1 LRALINGSSRRR
13 KREVKKKE
21 YGQKNDVEI
30 QAVTNQRVIH
40 NTADHGDTR
49 IYLKDRSSVV
59 ILNAR
64 TVSDF
69 QSFVFYGGAYS
80 HYSYGTAYSH
90 SVGELQ
96 ILDRQGHP
104 VMLFSQIANPW
115 NIKNLVQVEMKTIQ
129 YNVKELKE
137 FMFGKNK
144 RENTMFLARCEYQ

>member
-1 LRALINGSSRRR
+1 LS
-13 KREVKKKE
+13 KKE

-59 ILNAR
+59 ILNTR

-69 QSFVFYGGAYS
+69 QSSVFYGGAYS
-80 HYSYGTAYSH
+80 HYRMSYGTANSH

-104 VMLFSQIANPW
+104 VMLFSQIANTR
-115 NIKNLVQVEMKTIQ
+115 NIKNLVQAEMKTIQ
-129 YNVKELKE
+129 YNVKELK
-137 FMFGKNK
+137 
-144 RENTMFLARCEYQ
+144 

>member
-1 LRALINGSSRRR
+1 MS
-13 KREVKKKE
+13 KKE

-49 IYLKDRSSVV
+49 IYLKDKSSVV

-69 QSFVFYGGAYS
+69 QSSVFYGGAYS
-80 HYSYGTAYSH
+80 HYRMSYGTANSH

-104 VMLFSQIANPW
+104 VMLFSQIANPRTHQKFGTSR
-115 NIKNLVQVEMKTIQ
+115 NEDYTI
-129 YNVKELKE
+129 
-137 FMFGKNK
+137 
-144 RENTMFLARCEYQ
+144 

>member
-1 LRALINGSSRRR
+1 MS
-13 KREVKKKE
+13 KKE

-40 NTADHGDTR
+40 NTADHGDTS

-59 ILNAR
+59 ILNAH

-69 QSFVFYGGAYS
+69 QCSGFYGGASSY
-80 HYSYGTAYSH
+80 YRMSYGTANSH

-104 VMLFSQIANPW
+104 VMLFSQIANPQ
-115 NIKNLVQVEMKTIQ
+115 NINNLIQAEMKTIQ
-129 YNVKELKE
+129 YNVKELK
-137 FMFGKNK
+137 
-144 RENTMFLARCEYQ
+144 

>member
-1 LRALINGSSRRR
+1 MS
-13 KREVKKKE
+13 KKE

-69 QSFVFYGGAYS
+69 QSSVFYGGAYS
-80 HYSYGTAYSH
+80 HYRRSYGTANSH

-115 NIKNLVQVEMKTIQ
+115 NIKNLVQAELKTIQ
-129 YNVKELKE
+129 YNVKELK
-137 FMFGKNK
+137 
-144 RENTMFLARCEYQ
+144 